1 MERTKP
7 ATDIDYDVA
16 SFRESASERAHARD
30 MSLEACLDL
39 QIYLSCKVLKGEL
52 ETQKPAMSDA
62 DYIGMSAAVQ
72 ETFEGSRLLVG
83 ETV

>member
-7 ATDIDYDVA
+7 ANDIDYDVE

-30 MSLEACLDL
+30 MTLEAYLSL

-52 ETQKPAMSDA
+52 TTKKPAMSDVE
-62 DYIGMSAAVQ
+62 YMSMSAAVQ

-83 ETV
+83 EAV

>member
-30 MSLEACLDL
+30 MTLEEYLSL
-39 QIYLSCKVLKGEL
+39 QIFLSCKVLKGEL
-52 ETQKPAMSDA
+52 ETRKPAMSDTEYVSMA
-62 DYIGMSAAVQ
+62 AAVQ

-83 ETV
+83 EAV